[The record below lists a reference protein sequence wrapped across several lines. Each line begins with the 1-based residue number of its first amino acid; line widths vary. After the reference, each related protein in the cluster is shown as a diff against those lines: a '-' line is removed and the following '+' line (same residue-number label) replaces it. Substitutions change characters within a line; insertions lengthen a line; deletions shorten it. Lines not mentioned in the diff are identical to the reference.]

1 MGVKIVFAMLLIS
14 LQATAQ
20 DDWADKFVKDL
31 GSSGAKKRAKLDSID
46 FQFTMSVNENAGFF
60 DVENKGEG
68 GARVLYAMKDR
79 KDKAISDIARDTLD
93 LAIGYYNLRMFKLAQ
108 ESFLN
113 AQNFMEQNGLANDI
127 SYLRCVSNLGVV
139 YLMQGRTSD
148 AERYINYSL
157 ENTQSILGENSAGY
171 AANLNSRAK
180 LDQMIGKYNEAEKNF
195 DEASQKLKAAFGE
208 NSMQYAIVQNNKAM
222 LYQTLGR
229 YPDAVQLMK
238 EAIKNTEGTNKKL
251 LQGKN
256 SFDNRRFQSNLALL
270 YQMSGD
276 FVQAEATFLSIKKVF
291 ESKMQTNAPE
301 YASLLN
307 QLAQLYIQMNKPE
320 QTEPLLQKAAAIYK
334 KKFTEENPSFAKVQ
348 NDLGNFYRM
357 QGRYPEAETALVKAI
372 AIRKTS
378 LGENHPDYVKSV
390 DNLAVLYWKKG
401 DLSKAYTYF
410 NEAMTKSL
418 DFINQYFPPMS
429 EAEKSK
435 YWDVLQPRFQRF
447 YSYAMEASATQPDIL
462 KDVYDYQ
469 IATKALLLNSTNK
482 IKKAILSSGDQS
494 LIKDY
499 LDWISQKETLSRYYA
514 LSKDEL
520 KQQNIDIQSQ
530 EKQTNAAERSLSQRS
545 TDFSKGYSNEK
556 ISYKQVAALL
566 TDTEAVIE
574 IIRVRSFDTDFT
586 DDSRYVVMVLTK
598 SADLPKMVVLDNGNQ
613 VETRYAKYYKNAI
626 LQRLSDQYSY
636 EQFWAKI
643 DPLVAGKKT
652 LYFSPDGV
660 YNQIN
665 VNTLK
670 KADGD
675 YVLNRFDVVTIGNSK
690 DLLALKNKKASVK
703 KDAFLLGFPDYGG
716 AAVALPGTK
725 IEIDVVSKIL
735 KASGYTVTQ
744 REQKVATEANI
755 KGVKGPSLMHIATH
769 GYFLPDA
776 SIGSGSAMGVDAEN
790 AKNNPLLRSGLILAG
805 APDPT
810 KEEQVPDLQSN
821 DNGILTAYEAM
832 NLNLEGTDLI
842 VLSACETGLGDVK
855 AGEGVYGLQRAFL
868 VAGANALVMS
878 LWKVDDAATQMLMT
892 NFYTNWTK
900 GGNKLKAFKQAQLQL
915 MTKYKDPYYWGAF
928 VMMGM

>member
-1 MGVKIVFAMLLIS
+1 MRVYIVFAMFLIS
-14 LQATAQ
+14 LRATAQ
-20 DDWADKFVKDL
+20 DDWADRFVKDL

-113 AQNFMEQNGLANDI
+113 AQNFMEQKGLANDI

-238 EAIKNTEGTNKKL
+238 EAIKNTEGTNKKF

-307 QLAQLYIQMNKPE
+307 QLSQLYIQMNKPE

-372 AIRKTS
+372 AIRKTT

-499 LDWISQKETLSRYYA
+499 LDWIGQKETLSRYYA

-566 TDTEAVIE
+566 TDTEAVVE
-574 IIRVRSFDTDFT
+574 IIRVRSFDKDFT
-586 DDSRYVVMVLTK
+586 ADSRYVVMVLTK
-598 SADLPKMVVLDNGNQ
+598 NADLPKMVVLDNGNQ

-626 LQRLSDQYSY
+626 LQRLPDQYSY

-725 IEIDVVSKIL
+725 IEIDMVSKIL

-776 SIGSGSAMGVDAEN
+776 SIGSGSAMGVNAEN

-810 KEEQVPDLQSN
+810 KEEQQPDLQSN

>member
-1 MGVKIVFAMLLIS
+1 MRVQIVLAMLLVS
-14 LQATAQ
+14 LQTTAQ
-20 DDWADKFVKDL
+20 DWADKFVKDL
-31 GSSGAKKRAKLDSID
+31 GNSGAQKRAKLDSID
-46 FQFTMSVNENAGFF
+46 FQFAMSVNENAGFF

-68 GARVLYAMKDR
+68 GARALYAMKNR
-79 KDKAISDIARDTLD
+79 KDKTITDIARDTLD
-93 LAIGYYNLRMFKLAQ
+93 LAISYYNLRMFKLAQ
-108 ESFLN
+108 ESFAN
-113 AQNFMEQNGLANDI
+113 AQNFMEQKGLANDI

-139 YLMQGRTSD
+139 YLMQGRASD

-157 ENTQSILGENSAGY
+157 ENTQSILGETSAGY

-195 DEASQKLKAAFGE
+195 DEAGQKLKAIFGQ
-208 NSMQYAIVQNNKAM
+208 NSMQYAILQNNKAM

-238 EAIKNTEGTNKKL
+238 EAIKNTEGTNKKF

-276 FVQAEATFLSIKKVF
+276 FAQAEATFLSIKKVF
-291 ESKMQTNAPE
+291 ENKMQTNAPE

-307 QLAQLYIQMNKPE
+307 QLAQLYIQMKRPE

-334 KKFTEENPSFAKVQ
+334 KKFTEENPSFANVQ

-372 AIRKTS
+372 AIRKTT

-401 DLSKAYTYF
+401 DLPKAYTYF
-410 NEAMTKSL
+410 NEAMIKSL

-447 YSYAMEASATQPDIL
+447 YSYAIEASATQPEIL

-520 KQQNIDIQSQ
+520 KQQNIDIQSL

-556 ISYKQVAALL
+556 ISYKQVASLL

-574 IIRVRSFDTDFT
+574 IIRVRSFDKDFT

-598 SADLPKMVVLDNGNQ
+598 DGDLPKMIVLDNGNQ

-626 LQRLSDQYSY
+626 LQRLPDQYSY

-652 LYFSPDGV
+652 LYLSPDGV

-670 KADGD
+670 KVDGD
-675 YVLNRFDVVTIGNSK
+675 YVLNRFDIVTIGNSK
-690 DLLALKNKKASVK
+690 DLLALKNKKAIVK

-725 IEIDVVSKIL
+725 VEIDAVSKIL

-755 KGVKGPSLMHIATH
+755 KAVKGPSLMHIATH

-776 SIGSGSAMGVDAEN
+776 SIGTGNAMGVDAEN

-810 KEEQVPDLQSN
+810 KEQQEPDLQSN

-900 GGNKLKAFKQAQLQL
+900 GGSKLKAFKQAQLQL
-915 MTKYKDPYYWGAF
+915 MVKYKEPYYWGAF

>member
-1 MGVKIVFAMLLIS
+1 MNVYIVLAMLLMS
-14 LQATAQ
+14 LQAAAQ
-20 DDWADKFVKDL
+20 DDWADRFVKDL

-499 LDWISQKETLSRYYA
+499 LDWLGQKETLSRYYA

-574 IIRVRSFDTDFT
+574 IIRVRSFDKDFT

-626 LQRLSDQYSY
+626 LQRLPDQYSY

-690 DLLALKNKKASVK
+690 DLLVLKNKKASVK